1 MSNQFTLMKEQRF
14 RPFFFTQFLGAFN
27 DNVFKTALITL
38 VAFHATSLTSI
49 DGATLAT
56 LLPGLFIL
64 PFFLFSA
71 TAGQIADKFEK
82 SQIIR
87 YVKIFEIWIMVFA
100 SAGFFMHNIWLLG
113 TALFMMGMHSTIFG
127 PVKYAYLPQHLKEHE
142 LIGGNG
148 MVEMGSFVA
157 ILLGQVLG
165 ASLATVSHHELFTS
179 IAIITIGF
187 LGYFSSQG
195 IPDSPAADPSLNIN
209 WNPITETVKNI
220 QLIWKDQTIWLAII
234 GISWFWFYG
243 ATLLAQFPNFAKD
256 ILLGNESVFI
266 LLLSI
271 FSIGIGIGSL
281 MCEKLS
287 KGKVEMGLI
296 LFGAIGLTVF
306 GVDLY
311 FTSTYLHETVNL
323 KSMFDFKSFVSYSYA
338 YNTETLS
345 FNHESVARWRL
356 LADIALIGFFGG
368 LYIVPLYALIQTRAE
383 KSHQSRVIA
392 GNNILNAFFMVVSAG
407 FSVFLF
413 TQHFNIPQLFL
424 ATAVLNVLVMVYLC
438 YRQPEYFKAF
448 MIWIKPKRKPTGLQK
463 K

>member
-1 MSNQFTLMKEQRF
+1 MSNQFQLMNEQRF

-38 VAFHATSLTSI
+38 VAFHATSLSSM

-71 TAGQIADKFEK
+71 TAGQLSDKFEK

-87 YVKIFEIWIMVFA
+87 YVKVFEIGIMLFA
-100 SAGFFMHNIWLLG
+100 STGFFLHNIWLLA

-127 PVKYAYLPQHLKEHE
+127 PVKYAYLPQHLKETE

-157 ILLGQVLG
+157 ILLGQVSG
-165 ASLATVSHHELFTS
+165 AWLATQQQHEIITSLAILL
-179 IAIITIGF
+179 IAVM
-187 LGYFSSQG
+187 GYAASRG
-195 IPDSPAADPSLNIN
+195 IPNSAAAAPKLKIN
-209 WNPITETVKNI
+209 WNPFTETVKNI
-220 QLIWKDQTIWLAII
+220 QFIWQDQTVWLAII

-243 ATLLAQFPNFAKD
+243 ATLLAQFPNFAQD
-256 ILLGNESVFI
+256 VLHGDESVFI
-266 LLLSI
+266 LLLSV

-287 KGKVEMGLI
+287 KGKLEVGLVV
-296 LFGAIGLTVF
+296 FGAIGLTLF

-311 FTSTYLHETVNL
+311 FSSTYLNETVNL
-323 KSMFDFKSFVSYSYA
+323 KSMFDFKSFISGSYA
-338 YNTETLS
+338 YNTEVMS
-345 FNHESVARWRL
+345 YSHESITRWRL
-356 LADIALIGFFGG
+356 LADIWLIGLFGG
-368 LYIVPLYALIQTRAE
+368 FYIVPLYALIQTRAE

-392 GNNILNAFFMVVSAG
+392 ANNILNALFMVISAM
-407 FSVFLF
+407 FSILIFR
-413 TQHFNIPQLFL
+413 QGYNIPQLFL
-424 ATAVLNVLVMVYLC
+424 ITAILSAVITVYLC
-438 YRQPEYFKAF
+438 IRQPEYIKSFLL
-448 MIWIKPKRKPTGLQK
+448 WIKY
-463 K
+463 

>member
-1 MSNQFTLMKEQRF
+1 MSNQFTLMSEQRF

-38 VAFHATSLTSI
+38 VAFHASSLSSI

-87 YVKIFEIWIMVFA
+87 YVKVFEIGIMAFA
-100 SAGFFMHNIWLLG
+100 SAGFFLHNIWLLAA
-113 TALFMMGMHSTIFG
+113 ALFMMGMHSTIFG
-127 PVKYAYLPQHLKEHE
+127 PVKYSYLPQHLKEAE

-165 ASLATVSHHELFTS
+165 ASLATVANHELFTS

-187 LGYFSSQG
+187 LGYFNSRG
-195 IPDSPAADPSLNIN
+195 IPNSPAADASLKIN

-220 QLIWKDQTIWLAII
+220 KFIWADQTIWLAIV

-243 ATLLAQFPNFAKD
+243 ATLLAQFPNFAKG
-256 ILLGNESVFI
+256 ILLGDESVFI

-287 KGKVEMGLI
+287 KGKVEVGLVV
-296 LFGAIGLTVF
+296 FGAIGLTVF

-311 FTSTYLHETVNL
+311 FSSAYLHETVNL
-323 KSMFDFKSFVSYSYA
+323 KAMFDYKSFITYSHA
-338 YNTETLS
+338 YNPDIYS
-345 FNHESVARWRL
+345 FNHESIARWRL
-356 LADIALIGFFGG
+356 LSDIALTGFFGG

-392 GNNILNAFFMVVSAG
+392 ANNILNALFMVVSAG
-407 FSVFLF
+407 FSILLMGKGL
-413 TQHFNIPQLFL
+413 NIPQLFL
-424 ATAVLNVLVMVYLC
+424 ATALLNVLVIIYLC
-438 YRQPEYFKAF
+438 IRQPEYYKTF
-448 MIWIKPKRKPTGLQK
+448 ITWIKLAK
-463 K
+463 